1 MLNTM
6 IPGFDFP

>member
-6 IPGFDFP
+6 IDPWEY

>member
-6 IPGFDFP
+6 I